1 MLNKV
6 AGVVA
11 YGALVGLCGVI
22 PAHATDDE
30 ATAKEDLTVTVGK
43 LTAVSENEASVAVS
57 FTCPKDSEADYTI
70 KVTVL
75 DTGKDKDGKKKDLG
89 KLVYAEGTG
98 SGACEDGKGTAD
110 VKAGIPKTS
119 GGQFTEGES
128 YKVRAELTQDLAMSK
143 TETKALEKA
152 PEEKE

>member
-6 AGVVA
+6 AGVMA
-11 YGALVGLCGVI
+11 CGALVGLCGVI
-22 PAHATDDE
+22 PAHAEDE
-30 ATAKEDLTVTVGK
+30 GTTKEESTVTVDK

-57 FTCPKDSEADYTI
+57 FTCPENSDADYTI
-70 KVTVL
+70 TVTVR
-75 DTGKDKDGKKKDLG
+75 DTGKDKDGNKKEDLS

-98 SGACEDGKGTAD
+98 SGSCEEGKGTAD
-110 VKAGIPKTS
+110 VRAGIPKTS